1 MSEIPF
7 VNQLGDA
14 LDRAV
19 AAESARRAARRPWW
33 RRPQVLIAV
42 AVVAV
47 GCGAVAAR
55 TVLSSSTLAMHPVE
69 CLAGTSFKSQIAFPE
84 NSGRSPVQICA
95 KTLNVPASKLIACA
109 GGRYTYVSVFYAS
122 GTGQCRRLGLRSLP
136 ASYPA
141 AQAKVQRLASGL
153 TALQASAYCVPPARF
168 AARAQQLLDRLGF
181 SGWRVEAGA
190 TLREEQHVIGGG
202 NCAVLPGNVMSTR
215 PNIMYA
221 VDPDHRTLTYDLGP
235 PPALSRLV
243 QSLEASIQRTTARR
257 CWAQGPLEVY
267 VRQRLA
273 RHHLKTA
280 FARTAAPGAEGY
292 GDVWYHRYQQGCP
305 VVGLLRTAAGNLGM
319 ADVWLLQRGAAAAPG
334 HGLPPQD
341 AFHAG

>member
-19 AAESARRAARRPWW
+19 AAESARRSARRPWW

-47 GCGAVAAR
+47 GCGAVAVR
-55 TVLSSSTLAMHPVE
+55 TVLNSSTLAIHPVE

-84 NSGRSPVQICA
+84 NTGRSPVQICA
-95 KTLNVPASKLIACA
+95 NALGVPASRLIACA

-122 GTGQCRRLGLRSLP
+122 GTGQCRRLGLRPLP
-136 ASYPA
+136 PSYPA
-141 AQAKVQRLASGL
+141 AQAKVQQLGREL
-153 TALQASAYCVPPARF
+153 TALQASAYCIPPATF
-168 AARAQQLLDRLGF
+168 AAHAKRMLDRLGF

-190 TLREEQHVIGGG
+190 TVEEEAHVIGGG
-202 NCAVLPGNVMSTR
+202 DCASLPGSAVSTR

-221 VDPDHRTLTYDLGP
+221 LDPDHRILSFDLGP

-243 QSLEASIQRTTARR
+243 QSLAVSIQRTTAGS
-257 CWAQGPLEVY
+257 CWSQGRLRAY
-267 VRQRLA
+267 VRRRLA
-273 RHHLKTA
+273 AHHLGAA
-280 FARTAAPGAEGY
+280 FALTAEPADIGY
-292 GDVWYHRYQQGCP
+292 GDASYHSYQQGCP
-305 VVGLLRTAAGNLGM
+305 VVGLLRTAAGNLGLV
-319 ADVWLLQRGAAAAPG
+319 DVWLLQRAASAPPG

-341 AFHAG
+341 AFH